1 MKYRV
6 AQSFSTENETVQ
18 DESLTQSFTNKKDA
32 LKYFDEIKNNTQ
44 QGGTIVT
51 DFWIRHDVI
60 ESFYSNFDY
69 SPLYG
74 NFAKPMLGVVL
85 NETELENDYPVYWDY
100 LYVCDGKVVKS
111 DVQGTI
117 ADLKRDLRSH
127 YKLEAKVITTCDIE
141 GRRKLA
147 GLS

>member
-1 MKYRV
+1 MSNE
-6 AQSFSTENETVQ
+6 AQN
-18 DESLTQSFTNKKDA
+18 
-32 LKYFDEIKNNTQ
+32 
-44 QGGTIVT
+44 
-51 DFWIRHDVI
+51 
-60 ESFYSNFDY
+60 
-69 SPLYG
+69 G

-85 NETELENDYPVYWDY
+85 NETELENDYPVNLDY

-111 DVQGTI
+111 DIQGTV

-127 YKLEAKVITTCDIE
+127 RKLEAKVITTCDIE